1 MFGSGDSGKAADAL
15 RREVAPAASV
25 SALTEAL
32 TEAAGATLFAP
43 DLSPDEVGAGLRDV
57 VKLWTDEVERRIPG
71 WIDTDPRQT
80 EHDDAYNTPIEETN
94 MQLSDQDKK
103 AVELAKMTRGN
114 PELKERVRKV
124 DEARAAK
131 DPIEKQHPISKIATD
146 SPVLAEYEVEVLE
159 VMSKDRCSH
168 EVAIGKIARDPAY
181 HDLKRRYR
189 EEQRAMRN
197 A

>member
-1 MFGSGDSGKAADAL
+1 MAREMA
-15 RREVAPAASV
+15 REVARAEV
-25 SALTEAL
+25 QALTGAML
-32 TEAAGATLFAP
+32 DAAGAVLSAD
-43 DLSPDEVGAGLRDV
+43 DLSADEVGASLRDV
-57 VKLWTDEVERRIPG
+57 VDVFSKEIERRISG
-71 WIDTDPRQT
+71 WVSEGIDVDPEVPTVPT
-80 EHDDAYNTPIEETN
+80 EEKPME
-94 MQLSDQDKK
+94 LSEQDKK
-103 AVELAKMTRGN
+103 AIEIAKAAREH
-114 PELKERVRKV
+114 PELKERMRKV

-131 DPIEKQHPISKIATD
+131 DPIEKQHPISKMATD